1 MGLLKHIRSR
11 SKIKN
16 SSNEYDA
23 YQAQS
28 WRHATGARRN
38 LDPTA
43 KYPRELLQYLF
54 TFVCPHTCDEA
65 LAPLEECMTDW
76 YGCLL
81 CVYRDLGKSLKLT
94 FEHRTTKSGV
104 AHCSQVSR
112 HWSDAA
118 QSLL

>member
-16 SSNEYDA
+16 TSDDRGGYDVH
-23 YQAQS
+23 S
-28 WRHATGARRN
+28 DHHTGAPSRIPN
-38 LDPTA
+38 PTA
-43 KYPRELLQYLF
+43 KYPRDLLQYLF

-81 CVYRDLGKSLKLT
+81 CVYRDLGRSSTPTPWKCWAKS
-94 FEHRTTKSGV
+94 EV
-104 AHCSQVSR
+104 AHCASVSR
-112 HWSDAA
+112 QWADAA
-118 QSLL
+118 RNLL